1 MTPMIDEECDVDDT
15 RRRLPDPAPEDLV
28 PEESVSGDGDGR
40 PAAPRLPAI
49 ADGVERPVDPGWVSA
64 TRITSS
70 IAAFVFGVPVLG
82 GGIVAAVFSDRLGA
96 VAAVALDLAVLA
108 IVGFLVWS
116 AFVWPR
122 IQYRHLRYRVDP
134 TGLAI
139 RRGVLW
145 REDVRVPRS
154 RVQHTDVNQG
164 PIERS
169 FGLSTLIVFTAGTQH
184 AKVSLDGLRD
194 ETARAIRDFLVDGGD
209 EDGV

>member
-1 MTPMIDEECDVDDT
+1 MDDT
-15 RRRLPDPAPEDLV
+15 RQPPPDPV
-28 PEESVSGDGDGR
+28 PDEPVPTDEGSV
-40 PAAPRLPAI
+40 AARVPAI
-49 ADGVERPVDPGWVSA
+49 ADGVERPVDPAWVTA

-70 IAAFVFGVPVLG
+70 IAACVFGVPVLG

-96 VAAVALDLAVLA
+96 LGTVAIDVVSLA
-108 IVGFLVWS
+108 IVGLLAWS
-116 AFVWPR
+116 ALVWPR

-164 PIERS
+164 PIERGM
-169 FGLSTLIVFTAGTQH
+169 GLATLILHTAGTQH
-184 AKVSLDGLRD
+184 AAIPIPGLAEEVARRIRDHLLDEENGLDG
-194 ETARAIRDFLVDGGD
+194 
-209 EDGV
+209 

>member
-1 MTPMIDEECDVDDT
+1 MRPMNDEDRTVDDT
-15 RRRLPDPAPEDLV
+15 RHPMPDPAPEPV
-28 PEESVSGDGDGR
+28 PTDDQP
-40 PAAPRLPAI
+40 PADRVPAI
-49 ADGVERPVDPGWVSA
+49 ADGVERPVDPEWVTA
-64 TRITSS
+64 TRISSS
-70 IAAFVFGVPVLG
+70 IAACVFGVPVLG
-82 GGIVAAVFSDRLGA
+82 GGIAAAVFSDRLGGVGTA
-96 VAAVALDLAVLA
+96 AIDLVAIALLALLA
-108 IVGFLVWS
+108 WS
-116 AFVWPR
+116 ALVWPR

-145 REDVRVPRS
+145 REDLRVPRS

-184 AKVSLDGLRD
+184 AKVSLDGLPD
-194 ETARAIRDFLVDGGD
+194 ATARAIRDFLVDGGD

>member
-1 MTPMIDEECDVDDT
+1 MDDT
-15 RRRLPDPAPEDLV
+15 RQPTPEPAPGD
-28 PEESVSGDGDGR
+28 SGPIE
-40 PAAPRLPAI
+40 PADVADRVPAI
-49 ADGVERPVDPGWVSA
+49 ADGVERPVDQGWVTA

-70 IAAFVFGVPVLG
+70 IAACVFGVPVLG

-96 VAAVALDLAVLA
+96 LATSALDLLALA
-108 IVGFLVWS
+108 ILALLAWS
-116 AFVWPR
+116 ALAWPR
-122 IQYRHLRYRVDP
+122 IQYRYLRYRVDP
-134 TGLAI
+134 TGIAI

-145 REDVRVPRS
+145 REDLRVPRS

-164 PIERS
+164 PIDRS